1 MQIMGAICHRT
12 ADSLDEV
19 SATRYAGY
27 GEKDMPVDVADGLV
41 GCCDGGL
48 VGFVGKIKCIKY
60 WLSTRILGKKPNS
73 IYMQMICKDETETQ
87 TRCRGHTATHLNFN
101 YIY

>member
-19 SATRYAGY
+19 SATGYAGY
-27 GEKDMPVDVADGLV
+27 GEKDMV
-41 GCCDGGL
+41 L
-48 VGFVGKIKCIKY
+48 VGFVAKIKCIKY

-73 IYMQMICKDETETQ
+73 IYMQMICEDETETETETP
-87 TRCRGHTATHLNFN
+87 TRWQGHRATHLNFN